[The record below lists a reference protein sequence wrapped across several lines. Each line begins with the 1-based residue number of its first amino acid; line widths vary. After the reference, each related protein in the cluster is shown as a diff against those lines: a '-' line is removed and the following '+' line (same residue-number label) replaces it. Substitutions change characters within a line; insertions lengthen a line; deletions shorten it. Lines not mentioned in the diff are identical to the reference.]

1 MKFFNWGLILFM
13 IGWKFEFVGKEDMV
27 RFDNVL
33 YVFVDIGL
41 VGSVWVIIIEGMLE
55 LFIDVGKL

>member
-1 MKFFNWGLILFM
+1 M

>member
-41 VGSVWVIIIEGMLE
+41 VGCVWVIIIEGMLE